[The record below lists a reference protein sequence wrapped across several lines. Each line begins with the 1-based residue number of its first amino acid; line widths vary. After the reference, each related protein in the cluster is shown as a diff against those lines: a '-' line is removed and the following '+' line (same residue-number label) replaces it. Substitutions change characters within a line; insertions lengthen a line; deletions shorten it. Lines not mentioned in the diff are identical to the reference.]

1 MNMKRIQIILA
12 ALVLSVSVSCTA
24 DFLDVDPTTEIPEK
38 DYYDDYE
45 TLLKGLMAAYA
56 PLQWPDFVF
65 GEYGQLTFVSD
76 VMSDDVRVGGA
87 NETDIPYLQLMRKF
101 SATPNYTPSVLWVVF
116 YSGVYRANT
125 VLQYVDTAEGMSG
138 STRSRIK
145 AEAYVLRAY
154 YYTWLWKLFGNVPYY
169 ERNPTDP
176 DYLIDQLTADGRR
189 SSAIWMP
196 R

>member
-1 MNMKRIQIILA
+1 M
-12 ALVLSVSVSCTA
+12 
-24 DFLDVDPTTEIPEK
+24 DPTTEIPEK

-65 GEYGQLTFVSD
+65 GEYGPLAFVSD

-101 SATPNYTPSVLWVVF
+101 SATPNHTPSVLWVVL

-125 VLQYVDTAEGMSG
+125 VLQYVDTAEGVSG
-138 STRSRIK
+138 ATRSESRPRPTPCVPTIIPGC
-145 AEAYVLRAY
+145 
-154 YYTWLWKLFGNVPYY
+154 GNFS
-169 ERNPTDP
+169 EMSPTT
-176 DYLIDQLTADGRR
+176 TAIRR
-189 SSAIWMP
+189 GPIT
-196 R
+196 